1 MIIGFKKV
9 GLGSQCLPTCDI
21 SESIFAIVFQH
32 LLPANQDSRR
42 ILRLDLLGGEA
53 GEATTWMRKERA
65 WRGVCLAPPPPKKK
79 VHQPTLLLE
88 VTLVAE
94 HQCFQGKQMQAH
106 TQLHMSFP
114 QMTYMPKDVA
124 GEAAANYRR
133 RDGCWGGGVE

>member
-1 MIIGFKKV
+1 M
-9 GLGSQCLPTCDI
+9 
-21 SESIFAIVFQH
+21 
-32 LLPANQDSRR
+32 
-42 ILRLDLLGGEA
+42 
-53 GEATTWMRKERA
+53 
-65 WRGVCLAPPPPKKK
+65 APPPPKKKK

-133 RDGCWGGGVE
+133 RDGCWGGGEWNDNTLTMEDTGRLSWLVFNQEVGNWQDQPGNIERVQVKITYLYNIHIYIS